1 VLATVLLQANER
13 KLVNGEDSL
22 LLSANVISAEP
33 GNGLFSTGDTIT
45 ARVNPETLAPYELTA
60 RMSGPLANL
69 NQLVRFDQR
78 TGGITTGPNRVDGPI
93 GTHNFLSLLYAVR
106 SFNLNPS
113 KDIRNPVND
122 TRVAV
127 FWQDKAYI
135 FLLRPFEPESIAVDG
150 QRILAQKVSI
160 KTTVPQLDQAGI
172 NIWLSVDG
180 PRVPVMMTFGQYQAE
195 LITPAKN
202 R

>member
-1 VLATVLLQANER
+1 
-13 KLVNGEDSL
+13 
-22 LLSANVISAEP
+22 
-33 GNGLFSTGDTIT
+33 
-45 ARVNPETLAPYELTA
+45 
-60 RMSGPLANL
+60 LANL

-127 FWQDKAYI
+127 FLGKQPYV
-135 FLLRPFEPESIAVDG
+135 FTLRPSNADLITLRDE
-150 QRILAQKVSI
+150 KVSAQMI
-160 KTTVPQLDQAGI
+160 TVITGNPSVDAQGLK
-172 NIWLSVDG
+172 IWLSNDEKRLPLRLVFG
-180 PRVPVMMTFGQYQAE
+180 TFQAD
-195 LITPAKN
+195 LIKESVVAPK
-202 R
+202 